1 MINYYYP
8 TPVYHGYV
16 QPAVRDTIQN
26 DLQKVVDDMKSTN
39 KFKKNPNWAD
49 DTHSLSDPTFDA
61 NFIDDYELETFYEE
75 IRFHVNSYMKDIG
88 AYHVKFF
95 KITQSWI
102 TLTNKDEY
110 AILHTHGNSDL
121 SGVYYF
127 KTNSKDGNIYFRSP
141 NRFIANSHAFH
152 HAPDQ
157 IETNPEVGKFILF
170 PGWLDHGV
178 LANNTDHERISIS
191 FNISFGTVNFD
202 KEKDKL

>member
-8 TPVYHGYV
+8 TPVYHGYI
-16 QPAVRDTIQN
+16 QPAVRNMIQN
-26 DLQKVVDDMKSTN
+26 DLQKVIDDMKSSN
-39 KFKKNPNWAD
+39 EFKKNPNWAA

-75 IRFHVNSYMKDIG
+75 IRFHINSYMKDIG
-88 AYHVKFF
+88 AHHVKYF

-102 TLTNKDEY
+102 TLTNKDEH

-157 IETNPEVGKFILF
+157 IEVNPEVGKFILF

-178 LANNTDHERISIS
+178 LTNETDNERISIS